1 MWSVRMIDVRKTL
14 SRRQNILNGIKIR
27 FLKMIKDVGKEVYGR
42 IAKDK
47 SRSLLK
53 GYTKDSFYG

>member
-1 MWSVRMIDVRKTL
+1 
-14 SRRQNILNGIKIR
+14 
-27 FLKMIKDVGKEVYGR
+27 MIKDVGKEVYGR

-53 GYTKDSFYG
+53 GYTKDSFYGWNENTEYNAGCI